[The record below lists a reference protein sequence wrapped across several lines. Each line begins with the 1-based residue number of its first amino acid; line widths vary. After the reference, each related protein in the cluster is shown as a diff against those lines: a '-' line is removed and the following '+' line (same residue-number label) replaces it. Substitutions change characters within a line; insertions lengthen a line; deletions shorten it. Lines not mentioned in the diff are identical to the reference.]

1 MEKEKCVFRPQ
12 IMDQRSFFR
21 GKEVYMKKLD
31 TRTMVTLS
39 MLSAVAF
46 LAAWFIKINVF
57 NFLSL
62 EPKDTILAIT
72 GFLFGPGA
80 ALAASAVVALAEFL
94 FVSSTGW
101 IGLIMNVLSSTA
113 FAVTAAWV
121 YKQDRTQKGAI
132 LGLVSGTLLMTAVM
146 LLWNYL
152 ITPLY
157 MNMPRED
164 VASLLP
170 TVFLPF
176 NLVKG
181 TLNTGLILLLYKP
194 LVRSL
199 RMTHLLP
206 AAHSERGEI
215 RKRSTYFAVGLA
227 CLLLIVS
234 LVFILKWRNP

>member
-1 MEKEKCVFRPQ
+1 
-12 IMDQRSFFR
+12 
-21 GKEVYMKKLD
+21 
-31 TRTMVTLS
+31 MVTVS

-62 EPKDTILAIT
+62 EPKDTVLAIT
-72 GFLFGPGA
+72 GFLFGPTA
-80 ALAASAVVALAEFL
+80 ALLASAVVSFAEFL

-101 IGLIMNVLSSTA
+101 IGLVMNVLASFSY
-113 FAVTAAWV
+113 AVLAAV
-121 YKQDRTQKGAI
+121 IYKRDRTIKGALI
-132 LGLVSGTLLMTAVM
+132 GLIAGTLLMTAVM
-146 LLWNYL
+146 LIWNYL

-157 MNMPRED
+157 MNTTREY

-181 TLNTGLILLLYKP
+181 ALNTGLTLLLYKP

-199 RMTHLLP
+199 RKAKLLP
-206 AAHSERGEI
+206 DSHSGRGQRRERLSVWVFIVALVLVEI
-215 RKRSTYFAVGLA
+215 CAV
-227 CLLLIVS
+227 LLIR
-234 LVFILKWRNP
+234 WH